1 MIARRYARAGLKV
14 DPLKDH
20 DHQRLAAG
28 LDLLDKT
35 FLNKVEGI
43 IVERPPTWEPSNL
56 SLFEPRFLSVPLQ
69 EDGLDWEALEETL
82 SRNDAKLL
90 YSLPNF
96 QNSLGFAGAEEPH
109 SEYEDNSDNS
119 WR

>member
-1 MIARRYARAGLKV
+1 MREMIARRYARAGLKV

-43 IVERPPTWEPSNL
+43 IVERPSTWEPSNF
-56 SLFEPRFLSVPLQ
+56 SLFEPRFLSLPLQ

-90 YSLPNF
+90 YSVPNF
-96 QNSLGFAGAEEPH
+96 QNSLGFAGRRGTR
-109 SEYEDNSDNS
+109 
-119 WR
+119 WCG